1 MHTALDPGNDIVRN
15 NTSEKLNAIID
26 HKTRNNI
33 EHYSAQTQTVIE
45 ARIEQLDK
53 EWDIERPLELNAA
66 AIAFT
71 GVMLSATVSK
81 KWLLLPAV
89 VTGFLMQHAIQGW
102 CLHYLFSGILEY
114 VQGKKSKWNNR
125 PYRMSS
131 KKWKPGRLSIN

>member
-53 EWDIERPLELNAA
+53 EWDIERTLELNAA

-102 CLHYLFSGILEY
+102 CPPLPIFRYFGIRTRKEIEVEQQALQDVLEKMEARK
-114 VQGKKSKWNNR
+114 VVD
-125 PYRMSS
+125 
-131 KKWKPGRLSIN
+131 